1 MLRSEFS
8 YDLPR
13 ELIAQYPPEKRGDSR
28 LLRIGRSG
36 GEPSHHRFT
45 DLLSMLSA
53 RDLLVFNDTRVIPAR
68 LLGTKDSGGR
78 VEVLL
83 ERLLGRNAMLAQ
95 INASKPPRQGT
106 RIRLEGGTMLEVE
119 ERRENF
125 YLLKAADDCSTDLLD
140 VFLQSGRIPLPP
152 YIRRADEGLDRDR
165 YQTLY
170 AREYGA
176 VAAPTA
182 GLHFSREIMD
192 GLADQ
197 EIRTAFI
204 TLHVGAGTFQPVRVE
219 DVADHSMHRERFRIS
234 PEACRGIE
242 DTRRNG
248 GRIIAVGT
256 TTVRALETAS
266 QSGALVPGEY
276 ETEIFIYPGY
286 EFQVVDAMIT
296 NFHLPESTLL
306 MLVCAFAGR
315 ENVLSAYECAIREKY
330 RFYSYGDA
338 MFISDW

>member
-28 LLRIGRSG
+28 LLRLRRSG

-53 RDLLVFNDTRVIPAR
+53 GDLLVFNDTRVIPAR

-83 ERLLGRNAMLAQ
+83 ERLLGRDTMLAQ

-106 RIRLEGGTMLEVE
+106 SIRLEGGPVLEVA

-125 YLLKAADDCSTDLLD
+125 YLLKAADDCPTGLLD
-140 VFLQSGRIPLPP
+140 VFLQSGRTPLPP

-192 GLADQ
+192 GLADRG
-197 EIRTAFI
+197 IRTAFI

-219 DVADHSMHRERFRIS
+219 DIAHHRMHRERFRINR
-234 PEACRGIE
+234 EACDAIE
-242 DTRRNG
+242 ETRKNC
-248 GRIIAVGT
+248 GRVIAVGT
-256 TTVRALETAS
+256 TTVRALEAAER
-266 QSGALVPGEY
+266 SGGLLTGEY
-276 ETEIFIYPGY
+276 ETEIFIHPGY

-315 ENVLSAYECAIREKY
+315 DNVLNAYEHAIRERY
-330 RFYSYGDA
+330 RFFSYGDA
-338 MFISDW
+338 MFIS